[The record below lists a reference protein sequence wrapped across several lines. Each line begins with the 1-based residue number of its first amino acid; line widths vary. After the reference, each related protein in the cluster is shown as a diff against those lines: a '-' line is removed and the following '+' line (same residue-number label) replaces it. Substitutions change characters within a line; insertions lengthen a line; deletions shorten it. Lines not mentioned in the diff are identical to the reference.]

1 MLLTAGPARKK
12 SETGTLGLETK
23 ARNSIHPPACLEGR
37 TNPRSSD
44 GISSRCGGG
53 GVLLVFPARPPRLPP
68 WPRRRCRYARR
79 PPPPPPSQI
88 RGSRS
93 RRLSGSDCRF
103 GPFLDPPL
111 ADSGPRFGSGG
122 SCLGVGALARF

>member
-37 TNPRSSD
+37 TNPRRSD

-53 GVLLVFPARPPRLPP
+53 GVLLVFPTAGVSCGVRS
-68 WPRRRCRYARR
+68 PRRRCRSPWA
-79 PPPPPPSQI
+79 SEGQH
-88 RGSRS
+88 
-93 RRLSGSDCRF
+93 
-103 GPFLDPPL
+103 
-111 ADSGPRFGSGG
+111 
-122 SCLGVGALARF
+122 LARTDEPG